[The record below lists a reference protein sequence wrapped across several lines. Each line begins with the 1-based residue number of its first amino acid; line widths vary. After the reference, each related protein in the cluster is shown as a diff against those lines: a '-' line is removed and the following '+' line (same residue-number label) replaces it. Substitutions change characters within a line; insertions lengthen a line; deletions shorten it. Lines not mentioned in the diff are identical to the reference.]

1 MGFFKTAKDVKNLT
15 SHHGGMPSI
24 RGSFKDLASMADDRG
39 EGEVI
44 KKGVPAK
51 AIVKGFAEP
60 VPGDKFAMHI
70 PLEIHPPGGGAPYT
84 IDYVFPT
91 TRMKAAITV
100 GMELPVKVLQED
112 PSRVAVQWDAQQ
124 ASIAAAGG
132 DMAAVMSGLNATYN
146 GTADAAMRAAQANA
160 AAEDPT
166 AKLQKLTQMR
176 DSGLIT
182 ADEFDAKKKE
192 ILEAM

>member
-1 MGFFKTAKDVKNLT
+1 MGFFKTAKGIKDL
-15 SHHGGMPSI
+15 SQHHGGMPSM
-24 RGSFKDLASMADDRG
+24 RSSFKDISSLVDDRG
-39 EGEVI
+39 EQEVI
-44 KKGVPAK
+44 KKGVPGK
-51 AIVKGFAEP
+51 AVVKGFAEP

-70 PLEIHPPGGGAPYT
+70 PLEIHPPSGAPYT

-91 TRMKAAITV
+91 ARMKAAITV
-100 GMELPVKVLQED
+100 GMEIPVKLLPDQPE
-112 PSRVAVQWDAQQ
+112 RVAVQWDAQQ

-132 DMAAVMSGLNATYN
+132 DMAAVMGGMQSTY
-146 GTADAAMRAAQANA
+146 GGVADQAMRQAQANA

-182 ADEFDAKKKE
+182 ADEFAAKKKE